1 MNQKIVSSIIAAS
14 SAYAKHFITRHRSH
28 NRNIRTICFLGFLLC
43 CSISLQA
50 QELTLYVI
58 PSKKTLNFQSPRRL
72 MLSLLLSKFA
82 KTAYPEYSH
91 PVGHIIIE
99 LSDSNRSTLTGM
111 VASSLTPLTKMVC
124 LQGYG
129 LSTLFAASPGYLRE
143 GKSNRN
149 DIEMRYPAGDIAY
162 IRFALQQA
170 TFDTLWQYLQQ
181 YKQRGYDTIYNGLN
195 KPREGKGA
203 NCSAFAVSFIELG
216 ALLSPEYLRS
226 WQIQRHISLALMGRT
241 ESDDSRVSFFSLLL
255 RKGWARPHEATKV
268 LLLYDPSLMF
278 AWIQDQYRDQSVGNH
293 SLFCTENRQQAKG
306 LFLDCTQIPVPK
318 GPTWLDHQI
327 SLPK

>member
-1 MNQKIVSSIIAAS
+1 MAL
-14 SAYAKHFITRHRSH
+14 
-28 NRNIRTICFLGFLLC
+28 LGFCLWL
-43 CSISLQA
+43 IPSLQA

-72 MLSLLLSKFA
+72 MLSLLQSKFA
-82 KTAYPEYSH
+82 KTAYPQYSH
-91 PVGHIIIE
+91 PVGHIIVE
-99 LSDSNRSTLTGM
+99 LRDSSRSTLTGM

-143 GKSNRN
+143 GRSNRD
-149 DIEMRYPAGDIAY
+149 DIEMRYPTGDIAY
-162 IRFALQQA
+162 IRFALQQT
-170 TFDTLWQYLQQ
+170 TFDTLWQYMQQ

-216 ALLSPEYLRS
+216 ALLSPEYLKS
-226 WQIQRHISLALMGRT
+226 WQIERHISLSLIGRT

-255 RKGWARPHEATKV
+255 RKGWARPKEATK
-268 LLLYDPSLMF
+268 LWLLYDPSLMF
-278 AWIQDQYRDQSVGNH
+278 AWILDQYRDQCTGNR

-306 LFLDCTQIPVPK
+306 LFLDCTHIPVPK
-318 GPTWLDHQI
+318 GPIWLDHKI
-327 SLPK
+327 SLPIETPEQ